1 MAFDQIYVFD
11 LFAGAGGFSA
21 GAAQA
26 GARVV
31 ACFENWDKGLAIHY
45 ANHPDC
51 IHLNMTLGGD
61 VDVFVDEFRALVA
74 KLVPEGAVWHFH
86 ASPPCQSFS
95 IAQRQKQPTEA
106 LAEAEADERSNLL
119 KWSLA
124 VIRELNPPRWSLEQ
138 VPTAMKYLQK
148 HVPWIFESESGVG
161 IYPKVFGYEF
171 GAPTLRKRMFLGKGW
186 SFDGLTTG
194 WDFTK
199 GEASKKRFRC
209 DAERTLGLR
218 QTCPAMCERI
228 VAELNQVAEDDS
240 ARVYTIADV
249 AVKTSANKWCTSKA
263 EREAGEGPNKWVP
276 CKEGQ
281 GLRLVDGT
289 PSFACIASYALWL
302 YKKVDDA
309 PIRNHK
315 TYLDGIWEKFR
326 PMKPSE
332 MAAIQGMPPTY
343 RLDELGAV
351 EMRWAGSIAAVVAS
365 KPLHTTTVSV
375 TAANK
380 VRGVGNGV
388 VSSIAAQMFRIYM
401 YDPSPRA
408 V

>member
-1 MAFDQIYVFD
+1 MASDQIYVFD

-51 IHLNMTLGGD
+51 IHINMTLGGD
-61 VDVFVDEFRALVA
+61 VAVFVEEFRALVA
-74 KLVPEGAVWHFH
+74 KVVPEGAVWHFH

-106 LAEAEADERSNLL
+106 LADAEADERSTLL
-119 KWSLA
+119 MWSLA
-124 VIRELNPPRWSLEQ
+124 VIRALKPPRWSLEQ

-148 HVPWIFESESGVG
+148 HVPWVFDSESGVG

-171 GAPTLRKRMFLGKGW
+171 GAPTMRKRMFLGKGW
-186 SFDGLTTG
+186 SFTGLTTG
-194 WDFTK
+194 WDYTK

-209 DAERTLGLR
+209 DAERTLGLQ
-218 QTCPAMCERI
+218 QTRPALCAEL
-228 VAELNQVAEDDS
+228 VAELNRCGDT
-240 ARVYTIADV
+240 RVYTMADL
-249 AVKTSANKWCTSKA
+249 AIKTSANKWCTSKA
-263 EREAGEGPNKWVP
+263 EREAGMGPNKWVP
-276 CKEGQ
+276 CTEGQ
-281 GLRLVDGT
+281 GLRLIDGT
-289 PSFACIASYALWL
+289 PCFACIASYALWL

-309 PIRNHK
+309 PLRHHK
-315 TYLDGIWEKFR
+315 TYLDGTWAKFR

-332 MAAIQGMPPTY
+332 MAAINGMPADY
-343 RLDELGAV
+343 RLDTLEQTVSAA
-351 EMRWAGSIAAVVAS
+351 WAESMDDVVAHR
-365 KPLHTTTVSV
+365 PLRTVSV
-375 TAANK
+375 RLTNADK

-388 VSSIAAQMFRIYM
+388 VSSIAAAILRSTA
-401 YDPSPRA
+401 P
-408 V
+408 